1 MEDSFAV
8 AALFALVVIGTP
20 LILLFVNI
28 SRVGRL
34 TRRLDDLEKEVKLLR
49 MGVQQPSRQAPRADV
64 VVPPVTQAPPMA
76 TRPISDAVVDPARP
90 MEPAEPVTPVAP
102 APPSSVPEA
111 EPRPR
116 PIEPEPAA
124 APKPPQ
130 MSPVSERPAPKPA
143 RTKQEWEALVGGKL
157 LNRIG
162 ALALVIGIG
171 FFLKYAFDKDWI
183 SEAMR
188 VSIGGGVGVLLLLLG
203 HRFVKRG
210 LNVFAQ
216 GLIGAGI
223 SVLYLA
229 VYATFNYYH
238 LVSQPVAFGMMSA
251 VTVLTF
257 YLAFRYDS
265 LAVSLLG
272 WAGGFLTPFLLSTG
286 EANAVGL
293 FTYILLLDIGLL
305 SALVKKRSWVILEP
319 LTFAATYII
328 YLAWYDEYYVPA
340 DLRVAII
347 FAVLFWLLFH
357 ALDILHQLRSEPS
370 MPWLRRIVAVVNGF
384 AFYGLMHTLVF
395 DNYPNVMGAVVLGMA
410 AAYYGTFLMLR
421 RRSTFTIE
429 DEARYVLSA
438 TALLAVATGIQFRH
452 HEFVAITLLSVEAT
466 LLAWYGSRKQV
477 DYIWAGALVLFV
489 AAFTWLVG
497 VVGNFDY
504 ESTESYLPVLNLRV
518 LAFATLA
525 AGVGFTATV
534 LRNVPKAKEL
544 AGGLHYF
551 WAALIFILIP
561 IEISYYFDRQLA
573 GVTDVNAPI
582 LYYRQGLTVA
592 MGWMIYALALI
603 RAGLMSRT
611 IAVVTSGMLVALI
624 ASGSAMLQ
632 GLSYMPIERFTPVL
646 NFRALTLIVVFAGLL
661 VIAWWLR
668 SMPIEGRFSRSMG
681 TALRIGILLSLF
693 VLLTGETHDYF
704 DHQISRIAAPQNP
717 DAVDEFTRY
726 DAAVRSIEDM
736 KQLVLSGVWLL
747 YSVVLMVLGIAR
759 RMQSLRLAAI
769 ILYGITILKIFLYD
783 LSDLDT
789 LYRIFSFIGLGLIL
803 LGSSYLYQR
812 YKDVILGETPPVEN
826 AEPVVD
832 EDVAHEG
839 ET

>member
-49 MGVQQPSRQAPRADV
+49 MGVPQPSRQAPRADV
-64 VVPPVTQAPPMA
+64 VVPHVTQAPPVA
-76 TRPISDAVVDPARP
+76 TRPISDAVI
-90 MEPAEPVTPVAP
+90 EPAESVAP
-102 APPSSVPEA
+102 IAPVPPTTATGAAPP
-111 EPRPR
+111 

-124 APKPPQ
+124 TPKPAGPPQ

-143 RTKQEWEALVGGKL
+143 RTRQEWEALVGGKL

-171 FFLKYAFDKDWI
+171 FFLKYAFDKNWI

-238 LVSQPVAFGMMSA
+238 LVTQPVAFGMMSA

-286 EANAVGL
+286 QANAVGL

-305 SALVKKRSWVILEP
+305 GALVKKRSWVILEP

-328 YLAWYDEYYVPA
+328 YLAWYDEYYLPA

-357 ALDILHQLRSEPS
+357 ALDVLHQLRSEPS

-421 RRSTFTIE
+421 RRDTFTIE

-452 HEFVAITLLSVEAT
+452 HEFIAITLLSVEAT
-466 LLAWYGSRKQV
+466 LLAWYGTRKQV
-477 DYIWAGALVLFV
+477 DYIWTGALLLFV
-489 AAFTWLVG
+489 ATFTWLMG
-497 VVGNFDY
+497 IDGTFGY
-504 ESTESYLPVLNLRV
+504 EPIEKFVPVLNLRV
-518 LAFATLA
+518 LAFASLA
-525 AGVGFTATV
+525 AGVAYTATA
-534 LRNVPKAKEL
+534 LRNVPKAKAM
-544 AGGLHYF
+544 AGGLHYC
-551 WAALIFILIP
+551 WIALLFMLIP
-561 IEISYYFDRQLA
+561 IEVTDYFDRQLISA
-573 GVTDVNAPI
+573 KGTTVQLVYFHQA
-582 LYYRQGLTVA
+582 LTVA
-592 MGWMIYALALI
+592 IGWMLYALVLI
-603 RAGLMSRT
+603 RGGLMRRT
-611 IAVVTSGMLVALI
+611 KPVVRSGLLVALI
-624 ASGSAMLQ
+624 AAAFTMLQ
-632 GLSYMPIERFTPVL
+632 GVNYSPIEEFTPVL
-646 NFRALTLIVVFAGLL
+646 NFRALALMVVFTGLL

-668 SMPIEGRFSRSMG
+668 TTPIEGRYSKYMG

-704 DHQISRIAAPQNP
+704 DHQIAGIPAVHNP
-717 DAVDEFTRY
+717 DAIDEFTRHEE
-726 DAAVRSIEDM
+726 AVRRIEDM

-747 YSVVLMVLGIAR
+747 YSIVLMVLGIAR

-812 YKDVILGETPPVEN
+812 YKDIILGETPPAEN

-832 EDVAHEG
+832 ENMAHEG